1 MTEETG
7 SGNRWEPVG
16 APSPEAP
23 EAPEPLEQP
32 APAVTRRSRRE
43 TGLLAGLAAALLFG
57 GGAVGYTV
65 GHVTGA
71 SADDRQPVQQVPAFG
86 RDGQTGPEGGQPPPP
101 GSDGFGDHDDD
112 HGGFDPGQDDG
123 SSGTQDET

>member
-1 MTEETG
+1 MSEETG

-23 EAPEPLEQP
+23 EPSEQP

-57 GGAVGYTV
+57 GGGVGYTV
-65 GHVTGA
+65 GHVAGA
-71 SADDRQPVQQVPAFG
+71 SADDRQPVQQTPAFG
-86 RDGQTGPEGGQPPPP
+86 RDSQPPPP
-101 GSDGFGDHDDD
+101 GSDGHDD

-123 SSGTQDET
+123 SSSTEDET

>member
-1 MTEETG
+1 VTEETG

-23 EAPEPLEQP
+23 EAPAQP

-86 RDGQTGPEGGQPPPP
+86 
-101 GSDGFGDHDDD
+101 DDD

-123 SSGTQDET
+123 SSSTQDQT